1 MSEPNDITTLTGTIS
16 GSEDLEYNSIEPAVV
31 QILMIYKN

>member
-1 MSEPNDITTLTGTIS
+1 MTLQTLTGTIF
-16 GSEDLEYNSIEPAVV
+16 GSEDLEYNSIEFAFV